1 MSSPII
7 MDNNPPTQQWYSMIG
22 SIVAT
27 AITVVETLTRASLV
41 YEANDLQ
48 QLIDATTAAHAVEGS
63 NMTKEQATAL
73 HLLITTFGAYLN
85 TPMVEGGL
93 KPINVLYR
101 RWPAPLADETP

>member
-1 MSSPII
+1 
-7 MDNNPPTQQWYSMIG
+7 
-22 SIVAT
+22 
-27 AITVVETLTRASLV
+27 
-41 YEANDLQ
+41 
-48 QLIDATTAAHAVEGS
+48 
-63 NMTKEQATAL
+63 MTKEQAQAL

>member
-63 NMTKEQATAL
+63 TMTKEQAAAL
-73 HLLITTFGAYLN
+73 SLLINSLAAYLN
-85 TPMVEGGL
+85 TPMSEGGL
-93 KPINVLYR
+93 KPIQVL
-101 RWPAPLADETP
+101 